1 MAITVDQR
9 SSEVESIATAWP
21 VIEALMGGTL
31 TMRAAGKTL
40 LPQQPRESDED
51 YAYRKDTATLF
62 PAYRR
67 TVGVMAGK
75 PFSKEV
81 TLAKDVP
88 PRIVGLAD
96 DIDGQ
101 GRNLH
106 SFAADVMG
114 ETMAF
119 GYGGVLVDFTR
130 TEGQARTQ
138 AEEAA
143 LGARPYWVH
152 YRHDQIL
159 GWRAQKIGGVTKLT
173 MLRLLEAVEEPD
185 GEFGTSF
192 VKQIRVLGP
201 GTWKTYRKIGENKDY
216 TLHEEGT
223 TTLQDIPFVPFYGRR
238 VAFMMGLPPLIDLAH
253 QNVKHWQQQSDQD
266 DSARFARKRLLVF
279 IGVSKDELGGDKN
292 DGDVTAGSSY
302 ALRFDNPNAK
312 AEVVQGSAECVTVG
326 RSELEAMEEQMI
338 QTGAELLV
346 AHPGDRTATEANNDA
361 EANKCELQRIVEG
374 FEDSLDQCM
383 QFTADWL
390 KMPDGGHASLFKDFG
405 AASLSEATGQLLLS
419 LQQGGLITKETVI
432 REQQRRGILAPD
444 IDPKAELEAVA
455 EEGPAL
461 GNMNDPGGDGGGS
474 GQ

>member
-9 SSEVESIATAWP
+9 SAEVESIATAWP
-21 VIEALMGGTL
+21 VIEALMGGTS
-31 TMRAAGKTL
+31 TMRAAGESL
-40 LPQQPRESDED
+40 LPKQPRESADD
-51 YAYRKDTATLF
+51 YDYRLKTATLF

-67 TVGVMAGK
+67 TVGVMSGK

-159 GWRAQKIGGVTKLT
+159 GWRAKKVGGVTKLT
-173 MLRLLEAVEEPD
+173 QLRLLEAAEEPD
-185 GEFGTSF
+185 GEFGTAF

-201 GTWKTYRKIGENKDY
+201 GVWKTYRKVVDSKDF

-223 TTLQDIPFVPFYGRR
+223 TTLHDIPFVPFYGRR
-238 VAFMMGLPPLIDLAH
+238 VAFMLGLPPLIDLAH

-279 IGVSKDELGGDKN
+279 TGIDEENTL
-292 DGDVTAGSSY
+292 TAASDQAVRLPQG
-302 ALRFDNPNAK
+302 AT

-346 AHPGDRTATEANNDA
+346 AKPGERSATEASIDA
-361 EANKCELQRIVEG
+361 EANKSDLQRIVEG
-374 FEDSLDQCM
+374 FEDSLDQCL

-390 KMPDGGHASLFKDFG
+390 GLEEGGHGSLFKDFA
-405 AASLSEATGQLLLS
+405 AASLSEATAQLLLS

-461 GNMNDPGGDGGGS
+461 GNMNDPGGDGGVS